1 MNKFFTAM
9 AAVALT
15 AAGARAN
22 DTLLKF
28 NGGIGV
34 IPGSA
39 VVQQAGTPLGSEGPV
54 KPNIVRGFF
63 PSPQPWRI
71 TSLKATVKTDGH
83 ISLSGTGLLL
93 AGGDKIGTT
102 AGVSVRATVVC
113 GTSPLDT
120 TDHETTSIV
129 QLSLEGDFAFD
140 ELLDSPDL
148 TTCKNPTLVIFNPF
162 TAQWLAAGI
171 LTADNTN

>member
-1 MNKFFTAM
+1 MKKLFSAM
-9 AAVALT
+9 AVIALT
-15 AAGARAN
+15 SLGAGAN

-34 IPGSA
+34 IPAGG
-39 VVQQAGTPLGSEGPV
+39 VVQPDGQPLGSPGVV

-63 PSPQPWRI
+63 PPGAPWRI
-71 TSLKATVKTDGH
+71 NSLKATVKVDGH
-83 ISLSGTGLLL
+83 INLTGTGLLL

-102 AGVSVRATVVC
+102 AGVSVRASVVC

-120 TDHETTSIV
+120 TDHETPSIV
-129 QLSLEGDFAFD
+129 QLSPEGDFAFD
-140 ELLDSPDL
+140 EVLDSANL
-148 TTCKNPTLVIFNPF
+148 TTCVNPTLVIFNPF

-171 LTADNTN
+171 LSADNTH